1 MAEKLGSEERSA
13 GMKRKQF
20 AVLADLNIDP
30 PEFDDDD
37 DNNVSSLLPP
47 PLPPHTEITRYL
59 FFIFLLFFSSLDNNL
74 NLEF

>member
-1 MAEKLGSEERSA
+1 MAEKLGSEERSSGM

-30 PEFDDDD
+30 PEADDDED
-37 DNNVSSLLPP
+37 DNNHSSSLLPP

-59 FFIFLLFFSSLDNNL
+59 FFFF
-74 NLEF
+74 